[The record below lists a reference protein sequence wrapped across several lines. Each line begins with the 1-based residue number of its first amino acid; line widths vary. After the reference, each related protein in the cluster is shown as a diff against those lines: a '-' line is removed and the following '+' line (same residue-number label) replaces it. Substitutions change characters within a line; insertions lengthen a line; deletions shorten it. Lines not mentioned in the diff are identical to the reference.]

1 MVLCSLHR
9 LSPQALRFLCIEV
22 SIREFLS
29 LVLIL
34 GVDCPLPYPLLLSQS
49 ADFSSPLPFK
59 ASFGV
64 RLYVSIVWV
73 GH

>member
-22 SIREFLS
+22 LNREFLS

-34 GVDCPLPYPLLLSQS
+34 GVDCPLPYPLIPVCRFFF
-49 ADFSSPLPFK
+49 AV
-59 ASFGV
+59 AV
-64 RLYVSIVWV
+64 
-73 GH
+73 